1 MKVVENRESRV
12 YHEDY
17 MTSREILYMLAP
29 IFVGCGGSVIGLF
42 LFILVESEND
52 YLILLPLVG
61 GPLILGVVVMFVIAL
76 KLDARA
82 AQYGL
87 KGVSR
92 GLLSI
97 TILYLDML
105 LEGYTDTG
113 NIVEPAPPEEFSRY
127 TSRGFST
134 TNFALKRIDPDSYKI
149 HAQLLKEKKQSI
161 QPSREKLFINY
172 VWFVLFLIVGLIFVV
187 FVLQN
192 FNLISEYDLM
202 KMLTLSTIVGV
213 LLVCIIGT
221 QRRRIS
227 EREPSEELE
236 KAILEPDL
244 KTETRLILDRL
255 MGTLFS
261 EGEHPLRVLT
271 ISEYDEL
278 TYTGNTYMTSRGIML
293 REAVMI
299 PKRFRS

>member
-1 MKVVENRESRV
+1 MKAVEKRELRV
-12 YHEDY
+12 YHEDS
-17 MTSREILYMLAP
+17 MTSQEMLYILALLL
-29 IFVGCGGSVIGLF
+29 VGVVGSVIGLF
-42 LFILVESEND
+42 LFILIGSEND
-52 YLILLPLVG
+52 FLILLLFLGSPIG
-61 GPLILGVVVMFVIAL
+61 LGVVVMFVIAL

-82 AQYGL
+82 AHYGL

-92 GLLSI
+92 SLLSI

-127 TSRGFST
+127 TFRGFST

-149 HAQLLKEKKQSI
+149 HAHLLKEKKQSV
-161 QPSREKLFINY
+161 QPSREKQFMNY
-172 VWFVLFLIVGLIFVV
+172 VWLVLFLIVGLIFVV
-187 FVLQN
+187 FVLQS
-192 FNLISEYDLM
+192 FNLISEYEFM
-202 KMLTLSTIVGV
+202 KMLTLFTVAGV
-213 LLVCIIGT
+213 LLVCIIGS

-236 KAILEPDL
+236 LAILEPDL

-271 ISEYDEL
+271 ISE
-278 TYTGNTYMTSRGIML
+278 
-293 REAVMI
+293 
-299 PKRFRS
+299 